1 MSALDWWVLLL
12 TQVGI
17 VVYGLY
23 AQRRADRSVDYLR
36 GRNMGW
42 FTVGLSIMATQASAI
57 TFLSAPGLAYTE
69 GMRFVQF
76 YFGLPIAMIVIAAVA
91 VPLYYRMNVIT
102 AYEYLEHRFDVR
114 LRTLAAFL
122 FLTQRGL
129 AAGLTIFA
137 PALILSAVLHINLS
151 LTCLVIGA
159 VVVGYTLTGG
169 TTAVARTQKTQ
180 MAIILAAMVWAAWLV
195 VDGLPQGV
203 GFGQALDVAEAMGR
217 MQAVDWRFDW
227 NEKYTVWSGVLGGTF
242 LMLSYFGTDQSQVQ
256 RYLGG
261 QSIAQSR
268 MGLMMNG
275 VLKIPMQFGILLVG
289 VLVFVF
295 YLFQPAPLLFNS
307 ELRNDLLAG
316 KAQNQYL
323 QLESEYREALEQR
336 KLAAFGYL
344 DAARNGDLHATK
356 TKGIQSEIAK
366 DALTQSQRR
375 VDEVRNRAL
384 ALAKQELPDSD
395 TGDTN
400 YIFLYY
406 VFERL
411 PAGII
416 GLIVSMILAASMSS
430 TSSELNSLA
439 ATTVVD
445 IYKRLFRPDAD
456 DAECLR
462 FSRWSTLVW
471 GVYAILFAM
480 VARHLGTLI
489 EAVNL
494 LGSLVYGVILGVF
507 LCAFLLKRITSG
519 WVLAL
524 AVANQVI
531 ILLLFWTDALPFL
544 WFNLIGALGI
554 LIPAA
559 VVDGFIGHRNNSN
572 KDAPMDAHQEA
583 PDTC

>member
-23 AQRRADRSVDYLR
+23 AQRRADGSADYLR

-76 YFGLPIAMIVIAAVA
+76 YFGLPIAMVIIATVA

-137 PALILSAVLHINLS
+137 PALILSAVLHVNLS
-151 LTCLVIGA
+151 LTCLAIGA

-195 VDGLPQGV
+195 VDGLPNGV
-203 GFGQALDVAEAMGR
+203 GIGEALDVADAMGR
-217 MQAVDWRFDW
+217 MQSVDWRFDW
-227 NEKYTVWSGVLGGTF
+227 TEKYTVWSGLLGGTF

-261 QSIAQSR
+261 QTIQQSR

-275 VLKIPMQFGILLVG
+275 LLKIPMQYGILLVG

-295 YLFQPAPLLFNS
+295 YIFQPAPLLFNT
-307 ELRNDLLAG
+307 ELRGQLVVG
-316 KAQNQYL
+316 KAKVEFQTLETEYKLALNDRKTAAINYLDAQRIGGAQSMESTAEDLETAGGALNQ
-323 QLESEYREALEQR
+323 SQR
-336 KLAAFGYL
+336 KLDSL
-344 DAARNGDLHATK
+344 R
-356 TKGIQSEIAK
+356 S
-366 DALTQSQRR
+366 
-375 VDEVRNRAL
+375 RAQD
-384 ALAKQELPDSD
+384 LAKKELPDSD
-395 TGDTN
+395 SGDTN

-411 PAGII
+411 PSGII

-430 TSSELNSLA
+430 TSSELNALA

-445 IYKRLFRPDAD
+445 VYKRLFRPNAD

-462 FSRWSTLVW
+462 VSRWSTLAW
-471 GVYAILFAM
+471 GVYAILFSM
-480 VARHLGTLI
+480 IARHLGTLI

-494 LGSLVYGVILGVF
+494 LGSLVYGVILGIF
-507 LCAFLLKRITSG
+507 LCAFFLKRVTSG
-519 WVLAL
+519 WVLGLAL
-524 AVANQVI
+524 MNQGF
-531 ILLLFWTDALPFL
+531 ILILFWTDALPFL
-544 WFNLIGALGI
+544 WFNLIGAMGI

-559 VVDGFIGHRNNSN
+559 LVDLGLFVRKKSI
-572 KDAPMDAHQEA
+572 QV
-583 PDTC
+583 

>member
-23 AQRRADRSVDYLR
+23 AQRRASGSADYLR

-57 TFLSAPGLAYTE
+57 TFLSAPGLAYAE

-76 YFGLPIAMIVIAAVA
+76 YFGLPIAMVIIATVA
-91 VPLYYRMNVIT
+91 VPLYYRLNVMT

-137 PALILSAVLHINLS
+137 PALILSAVLHVNLS

-169 TTAVARTQKTQ
+169 TTTVARTQKTQ
-180 MAIILAAMVWAAWLV
+180 MAIILAAMAWAAWLV
-195 VDGLPQGV
+195 VDGLPNGV
-203 GFGQALDVAEAMGR
+203 GIGEALDVADALGR
-217 MQAVDWRFDW
+217 MQVVDWRFDW
-227 NEKYTVWSGVLGGTF
+227 NEKYTVWSGLLGGTF

-261 QSIAQSR
+261 QTIQQSR

-275 VLKIPMQFGILLVG
+275 LLKIPMQYGILLVG

-295 YLFQPAPLLFNS
+295 YIFQPAPLLFNT
-307 ELRNDLLAG
+307 ELRGQLVAG
-316 KAQNQYL
+316 KAKVEFQT
-323 QLESEYREALEQR
+323 LESEY
-336 KLAAFGYL
+336 KLALHERKTAAINYL
-344 DAARNGDLHATK
+344 DAQRMGGAHSMESTVVDLETA
-356 TKGIQSEIAK
+356 GGALNQSQERV
-366 DALTQSQRR
+366 DALRS
-375 VDEVRNRAL
+375 RAQ
-384 ALAKQELPDSD
+384 ALAKKELPNSDS
-395 TGDTN
+395 GDTN

-430 TSSELNSLA
+430 TSSELNALA

-445 IYKRLFRPDAD
+445 VYKRLFRPNAD

-462 FSRWSTLVW
+462 VSRWSTLAW
-471 GVYAILFAM
+471 GIYAILFSM
-480 VARHLGTLI
+480 IARHLGTLI

-507 LCAFLLKRITSG
+507 LCAFLLKRVTSG
-519 WVLAL
+519 WVLGLAL
-524 AVANQVI
+524 VNQGF
-531 ILLLFWTDALPFL
+531 ILVLFWTDALPFL
-544 WFNLIGALGI
+544 WFNLIGAMGI

-559 VVDGFIGHRNNSN
+559 LVDLGLFVRKKSI
-572 KDAPMDAHQEA
+572 QV
-583 PDTC
+583 

>member
-23 AQRRADRSVDYLR
+23 AQRRASGSADYLR

-57 TFLSAPGLAYTE
+57 TFLSAPGLAYAE

-76 YFGLPIAMIVIAAVA
+76 YFGLPIAMVIIATVA
-91 VPLYYRMNVIT
+91 VPLYYRLNVMT

-137 PALILSAVLHINLS
+137 PALILSAVLHVNLS

-169 TTAVARTQKTQ
+169 TTTVARTQKTQ
-180 MAIILAAMVWAAWLV
+180 MAIILAAMAWAAWLV
-195 VDGLPQGV
+195 VDGLPNGV
-203 GFGQALDVAEAMGR
+203 GIGEALDVADALGR
-217 MQAVDWRFDW
+217 MQVVDWRFDW
-227 NEKYTVWSGVLGGTF
+227 NEKYTVWSGLLGGTF

-261 QSIAQSR
+261 QTIQQSR

-275 VLKIPMQFGILLVG
+275 LLKIPMQYGILLVG

-295 YLFQPAPLLFNS
+295 YIFQPAPLLFNT
-307 ELRNDLLAG
+307 ELRGQLVAG
-316 KAQNQYL
+316 KAKVEFQT
-323 QLESEYREALEQR
+323 LESEY
-336 KLAAFGYL
+336 KLALHERKTAAINYL
-344 DAARNGDLHATK
+344 DAQRMGGAHSMESTVVDLETA
-356 TKGIQSEIAK
+356 GG
-366 DALTQSQRR
+366 ALNQSQRKIDTLR
-375 VDEVRNRAL
+375 SRAQ
-384 ALAKQELPDSD
+384 ALAKKELPDSD
-395 TGDTN
+395 SGDTN

-411 PAGII
+411 PSGII

-430 TSSELNSLA
+430 TSSELNALA

-445 IYKRLFRPDAD
+445 VYKRLFRPNAD

-462 FSRWSTLVW
+462 VSRWSTLAW
-471 GVYAILFAM
+471 GIYAILFSM
-480 VARHLGTLI
+480 IARHLGTLI

-507 LCAFLLKRITSG
+507 LCAFLLKRVTSG
-519 WVLAL
+519 WVLGLAL
-524 AVANQVI
+524 VNQGF
-531 ILLLFWTDALPFL
+531 ILVLFWTDALPFL
-544 WFNLIGALGI
+544 WFNLIGAMGI

-559 VVDGFIGHRNNSN
+559 LVDLGLFVRKKSI
-572 KDAPMDAHQEA
+572 QV
-583 PDTC
+583 

>member
-1 MSALDWWVLLL
+1 MSALDWWVLAL
-12 TQVGI
+12 TQLGI

-23 AQRRADRSVDYLR
+23 MNRRDAGTQDYLR

-57 TFLSAPGLAYTE
+57 TFLSAPGLAYME

-76 YFGLPIAMIVIAAVA
+76 YFGLPLAMILIAAVA
-91 VPLYYRMNVIT
+91 VPLYYRLNVIT

-137 PALILSAVLHINLS
+137 PALILSAVLRVDLS
-151 LTCLVIGA
+151 LTCVVIGGI
-159 VVVGYTLTGG
+159 VVGYTLTGG

-180 MAIILAAMVWAAWLV
+180 MGIILAAMLWAAWLV
-195 VDGLPQGV
+195 VDGLPPGV
-203 GFGQALDVAEAMGR
+203 GMGQALDLAEAMGR
-217 MQAVDWRFDW
+217 MDAVDWRFDW
-227 NEKYTVWSGVLGGTF
+227 NEKYTVWSGLLGGTF

-261 QSIAQSR
+261 QSIRESR
-268 MGLMMNG
+268 MGLLMNG
-275 VLKIPMQFGILLVG
+275 ILKIPMQYGILLVG

-307 ELRNDLLAG
+307 QLRTELLQGKSAG
-316 KAQNQYL
+316 RLIELEGQYG
-323 QLESEYREALEQR
+323 RALEVRKAAAGEYLRWRGNGAGEQILGAAAEGQR
-336 KLAAFGYL
+336 QAAERL
-344 DAARNGDLHATK
+344 NRA
-356 TKGIQSEIAK
+356 QSAV
-366 DALTQSQRR
+366 DALRG
-375 VDEVRNRAL
+375 DAL
-384 ALAKQELPDSD
+384 ALARKELPSSD
-395 TGDTN
+395 AGDTN

-430 TSSELNSLA
+430 TSSELNALA

-445 IYKRLFRPDAD
+445 LYKRLLRPTAG

-462 FSRWSTLVW
+462 VSRWSTLVW
-471 GVYAILFAM
+471 GVYAIGFSM
-480 VARHLGTLI
+480 VARQLGTLI

-507 LCAFLLKRITSG
+507 LCAFLLKRITGG

-524 AVANQVI
+524 ALVNQAVI
-531 ILLLFWTDALPFL
+531 LVLHWLDALPFL

-554 LIPAA
+554 LIPAWLIE
-559 VVDGFIGHRNNSN
+559 GFYRLRS
-572 KDAPMDAHQEA
+572 KADVEKV
-583 PDTC
+583 

>member
-17 VVYGLY
+17 VIYGLY
-23 AQRRADRSVDYLR
+23 AQRRADGSADYLR

-76 YFGLPIAMIVIAAVA
+76 YFGLPIAMVIIATVA

-137 PALILSAVLHINLS
+137 PALILSAVLHVNLS
-151 LTCLVIGA
+151 LTCLAIGA

-195 VDGLPQGV
+195 VDGLPNGV
-203 GFGQALDVAEAMGR
+203 GIGEALAVADAMGR
-217 MQAVDWRFDW
+217 MQSVDWRFDW
-227 NEKYTVWSGVLGGTF
+227 NEKYTVWSGLLGGTF

-261 QSIAQSR
+261 QTIQQSR

-275 VLKIPMQFGILLVG
+275 LLKIPMQYGILLVG
-289 VLVFVF
+289 VFVFVF
-295 YLFQPAPLLFNS
+295 YIFQPAPLLFNTD
-307 ELRNDLLAG
+307 LRGQLVAG
-316 KAQNQYL
+316 KVKVEFQT
-323 QLESEYREALEQR
+323 LETEY
-336 KLAAFGYL
+336 KLALNERKTAAINYL
-344 DAARNGDLHATK
+344 DAQRIGGAHSMESTAVDLETA
-356 TKGIQSEIAK
+356 GG
-366 DALTQSQRR
+366 ALNQSQRKIDTLR
-375 VDEVRNRAL
+375 SRAQ
-384 ALAKQELPDSD
+384 ALAKKELPDSD
-395 TGDTN
+395 SGDTN

-411 PAGII
+411 PSGII

-430 TSSELNSLA
+430 TSSELNALA

-445 IYKRLFRPDAD
+445 VYKRLFRPNAD

-462 FSRWSTLVW
+462 VSRWSTLAW
-471 GVYAILFAM
+471 GIYAILFSM
-480 VARHLGTLI
+480 IARHLGTLI

-507 LCAFLLKRITSG
+507 LCAFLLKRVTSG
-519 WVLAL
+519 WVLGLAL
-524 AVANQVI
+524 VNQGF
-531 ILLLFWTDALPFL
+531 ILVLFWTDALPFL
-544 WFNLIGALGI
+544 WFNLIGAMGI

-559 VVDGFIGHRNNSN
+559 LVDLGLFVRKKSF
-572 KDAPMDAHQEA
+572 QV
-583 PDTC
+583 

>member
-23 AQRRADRSVDYLR
+23 AQRRASGSADYLR

-76 YFGLPIAMIVIAAVA
+76 YFGLPITMVIIATVA

-137 PALILSAVLHINLS
+137 PALILSAVLHVNLS
-151 LTCLVIGA
+151 LTCLAIGA

-180 MAIILAAMVWAAWLV
+180 MAIILAAMVWEAWLV
-195 VDGLPQGV
+195 VEGLPNGV
-203 GFGQALDVAEAMGR
+203 GIGEALDVADAMGR
-217 MQAVDWRFDW
+217 MQSVDWRFDW
-227 NEKYTVWSGVLGGTF
+227 NEKYTVWSGLLGGTF

-261 QSIAQSR
+261 QSIQQSR

-275 VLKIPMQFGILLVG
+275 LLKIPMQYGILLVG

-295 YLFQPAPLLFNS
+295 YIFQPAPLLFNT
-307 ELRNDLLAG
+307 ELRGQLVVG
-316 KAQNQYL
+316 KAKVEFQT
-323 QLESEYREALEQR
+323 LESEY
-336 KLAAFGYL
+336 KLALNERETAAINYL
-344 DAARNGDLHATK
+344 DAQRMGGAHSMESTVVDLETA
-356 TKGIQSEIAK
+356 GG
-366 DALTQSQRR
+366 ALNQSQVKLDSLRS
-375 VDEVRNRAL
+375 RAQ
-384 ALAKQELPDSD
+384 ALAKKELPDSD
-395 TGDTN
+395 SGDTN

-411 PAGII
+411 PSGII

-430 TSSELNSLA
+430 TSSELNALA

-445 IYKRLFRPDAD
+445 VYKRLFRPNAD

-462 FSRWSTLVW
+462 VSR
-471 GVYAILFAM
+471 
-480 VARHLGTLI
+480 
-489 EAVNL
+489 
-494 LGSLVYGVILGVF
+494 
-507 LCAFLLKRITSG
+507 
-519 WVLAL
+519 
-524 AVANQVI
+524 
-531 ILLLFWTDALPFL
+531 
-544 WFNLIGALGI
+544 
-554 LIPAA
+554 
-559 VVDGFIGHRNNSN
+559 
-572 KDAPMDAHQEA
+572 
-583 PDTC
+583 

>member
-17 VVYGLY
+17 VIYGLY
-23 AQRRADRSVDYLR
+23 AQRRADGSADYLR

-76 YFGLPIAMIVIAAVA
+76 YFGLPIAMVIIATVA

-137 PALILSAVLHINLS
+137 PALILSAVLHVNLS
-151 LTCLVIGA
+151 LTCLAIGA

-195 VDGLPQGV
+195 VDGLPNGV
-203 GFGQALDVAEAMGR
+203 GIGEALAVADAMGR
-217 MQAVDWRFDW
+217 MQSVDWRFDW
-227 NEKYTVWSGVLGGTF
+227 NEKYTVWSGLLGGTF

-261 QSIAQSR
+261 QTIQQSR

-275 VLKIPMQFGILLVG
+275 LLKIPMQYGILLVG
-289 VLVFVF
+289 VFVFVF
-295 YLFQPAPLLFNS
+295 YIFQPAPLLFNTD
-307 ELRNDLLAG
+307 LRGQLVAG
-316 KAQNQYL
+316 KAKVEFQT
-323 QLESEYREALEQR
+323 LETEY
-336 KLAAFGYL
+336 KLALNERKTAAINYL
-344 DAARNGDLHATK
+344 DAQRIGGAHSMESTAVDLETA
-356 TKGIQSEIAK
+356 GG
-366 DALTQSQRR
+366 ALNQSQRKIDTLR
-375 VDEVRNRAL
+375 SRAQ
-384 ALAKQELPDSD
+384 ALAKKELPDSD
-395 TGDTN
+395 SGDTN

-411 PAGII
+411 PSGII

-430 TSSELNSLA
+430 TSSELNALA

-445 IYKRLFRPDAD
+445 VYKRLFRPNAD

-462 FSRWSTLVW
+462 VSRWSTLAW
-471 GVYAILFAM
+471 GIYAILFSM
-480 VARHLGTLI
+480 IARHLGTLI

-507 LCAFLLKRITSG
+507 LCAFLLKRVTSG
-519 WVLAL
+519 WVLGLAL
-524 AVANQVI
+524 VNQGF
-531 ILLLFWTDALPFL
+531 ILVLFWTDALPFL
-544 WFNLIGALGI
+544 WFNLIGAMGI

-559 VVDGFIGHRNNSN
+559 LVDLGLFVRKKSF
-572 KDAPMDAHQEA
+572 QV
-583 PDTC
+583 

>member
-23 AQRRADRSVDYLR
+23 AQRRASGSADYLR

-57 TFLSAPGLAYTE
+57 TFLSAPGLAYAE

-76 YFGLPIAMIVIAAVA
+76 YFGLPIAMVIIATVA
-91 VPLYYRMNVIT
+91 VPLYYRLNVMT

-114 LRTLAAFL
+114 LRSLAAFL

-137 PALILSAVLHINLS
+137 PALILSAVLHVNLS

-180 MAIILAAMVWAAWLV
+180 MAIILAAMAWAAWLV
-195 VDGLPQGV
+195 VDGLPNGV
-203 GFGQALDVAEAMGR
+203 GIGEALDVADAMGR
-217 MQAVDWRFDW
+217 MQVVDWRFDW
-227 NEKYTVWSGVLGGTF
+227 NEKYTVWSGLLGGTF

-261 QSIAQSR
+261 QTIQQSR

-275 VLKIPMQFGILLVG
+275 LLKIPMQYGILLVG

-295 YLFQPAPLLFNS
+295 YIFQPAPLLFNT
-307 ELRNDLLAG
+307 ELRGQLVVG
-316 KAQNQYL
+316 KAKVEFQT
-323 QLESEYREALEQR
+323 LESEY
-336 KLAAFGYL
+336 KLALHERKTAAINYL
-344 DAARNGDLHATK
+344 DAQRIRGAHSMESTAVDLETA
-356 TKGIQSEIAK
+356 GGALNQSQERV
-366 DALTQSQRR
+366 DALRS
-375 VDEVRNRAL
+375 RAQ
-384 ALAKQELPDSD
+384 ALAKKELPNSDS
-395 TGDTN
+395 GDTN

-430 TSSELNSLA
+430 TSSELNALA

-445 IYKRLFRPDAD
+445 VYKRLFRPNAD

-462 FSRWSTLVW
+462 VSRWSTLAW
-471 GVYAILFAM
+471 GIYAILFSM
-480 VARHLGTLI
+480 IARHLGTLI

-507 LCAFLLKRITSG
+507 LCAFLLKRVTSG

-524 AVANQVI
+524 ALVNQGF
-531 ILLLFWTDALPFL
+531 ILVLFWTDALPFL
-544 WFNLIGALGI
+544 WFNLIGAMGI

-559 VVDGFIGHRNNSN
+559 FVDLWFRHQPKSN
-572 KDAPMDAHQEA
+572 EA
-583 PDTC
+583 YPISR

>member
-23 AQRRADRSVDYLR
+23 AQRKTAGSEGYLR

-76 YFGLPIAMIVIAAVA
+76 YFGLPIAMVLIAALA

-137 PALILSAVLHINLS
+137 PALILSAVLHVDLNLTS
-151 LTCLVIGA
+151 LVIGA

-180 MAIILAAMVWAAWLV
+180 MAIILAAMFWSAWLV
-195 VDGLPQGV
+195 VDGLPDGV
-203 GFGQALDVAEAMGR
+203 GIGEALDVAGAMGR

-227 NEKYTVWSGVLGGTF
+227 NEKYTVWSGLLGGTF

-261 QSIAQSR
+261 QSIQQSR
-268 MGLMMNG
+268 MGLIMNG
-275 VLKIPMQFGILLVG
+275 LLKIPMQFGILLVG

-295 YLFQPAPLLFNS
+295 YLFQPAPLLFNT
-307 ELRNDLLAG
+307 ELRDQLVSGNAKVQFLKLDAAHK
-316 KAQNQYL
+316 KAL
-323 QLESEYREALEQR
+323 DER
-336 KLAAFGYL
+336 KMAATAYL
-344 DAARNGDLHATK
+344 DARKTSMLHPLKPTGEQIEAAA
-356 TKGIQSEIAK
+356 G
-366 DALTQSQRR
+366 ALNHSQQKIDGLRS
-375 VDEVRNRAL
+375 RAQ
-384 ALAKQELPDSD
+384 ALAKQELPGSDS
-395 TGDTN
+395 GDTN

-430 TSSELNSLA
+430 TSSELNALA

-445 IYKRLFRPDAD
+445 IYKRLFRPNAD

-462 FSRWSTLVW
+462 VSRWSTLAW
-471 GVYAILFAM
+471 GVYAILFSM
-480 VARHLGTLI
+480 MARHLGTLI

-519 WVLAL
+519 WVLVFAL
-524 AVANQVI
+524 VNQGF
-531 ILLLFWTDALPFL
+531 ILLLYWTDALPFL

-559 VVDGFIGHRNNSN
+559 LVDLWMRHSKGPQKMRTCSN
-572 KDAPMDAHQEA
+572 V
-583 PDTC
+583 

>member
-1 MSALDWWVLLL
+1 MRCA
-12 TQVGI
+12 I
-17 VVYGLY
+17 GL
-23 AQRRADRSVDYLR
+23 
-36 GRNMGW
+36 
-42 FTVGLSIMATQASAI
+42 
-57 TFLSAPGLAYTE
+57 
-69 GMRFVQF
+69 
-76 YFGLPIAMIVIAAVA
+76 
-91 VPLYYRMNVIT
+91 
-102 AYEYLEHRFDVR
+102 
-114 LRTLAAFL
+114 
-122 FLTQRGL
+122 
-129 AAGLTIFA
+129 
-137 PALILSAVLHINLS
+137 
-151 LTCLVIGA
+151 
-159 VVVGYTLTGG
+159 
-169 TTAVARTQKTQ
+169 
-180 MAIILAAMVWAAWLV
+180 WL
-195 VDGLPQGV
+195 
-203 GFGQALDVAEAMGR
+203 
-217 MQAVDWRFDW
+217 
-227 NEKYTVWSGVLGGTF
+227 
-242 LMLSYFGTDQSQVQ
+242 
-256 RYLGG
+256 
-261 QSIAQSR
+261 
-268 MGLMMNG
+268 
-275 VLKIPMQFGILLVG
+275 
-289 VLVFVF
+289 
-295 YLFQPAPLLFNS
+295 
-307 ELRNDLLAG
+307 
-316 KAQNQYL
+316 
-323 QLESEYREALEQR
+323 
-336 KLAAFGYL
+336 
-344 DAARNGDLHATK
+344 
-356 TKGIQSEIAK
+356 
-366 DALTQSQRR
+366 
-375 VDEVRNRAL
+375 
-384 ALAKQELPDSD
+384 LAKQELPDSD

>member
-23 AQRRADRSVDYLR
+23 AQRRASGSADYLR

-57 TFLSAPGLAYTE
+57 TFLSAPGLAYAE

-76 YFGLPIAMIVIAAVA
+76 YFGLPIAMVIIATVA
-91 VPLYYRMNVIT
+91 VPLYYRLNVMT

-137 PALILSAVLHINLS
+137 PALILSAVLHVNLS

-195 VDGLPQGV
+195 VDGLPNGV
-203 GFGQALDVAEAMGR
+203 GIGEALEVADAMGR
-217 MQAVDWRFDW
+217 MQAVDWHFDW
-227 NEKYTVWSGVLGGTF
+227 NEKYTVWSGLLGGTF

-261 QSIAQSR
+261 QTIQQSR

-275 VLKIPMQFGILLVG
+275 LLKIPMQYGILLVG

-295 YLFQPAPLLFNS
+295 YIFQPAPLLFNM
-307 ELRNDLLAG
+307 ELRGQLVAG
-316 KAQNQYL
+316 KSKVEFQT
-323 QLESEYREALEQR
+323 LESEY
-336 KLAAFGYL
+336 KLALHERKTAAINYL
-344 DAARNGDLHATK
+344 DAQRMGGAHSMESTVVDLETA
-356 TKGIQSEIAK
+356 GSALNQSQERV
-366 DALTQSQRR
+366 DALRS
-375 VDEVRNRAL
+375 RAQ
-384 ALAKQELPDSD
+384 ALAKKELPNSDS
-395 TGDTN
+395 GDTN

-430 TSSELNSLA
+430 TSSELNALA

-445 IYKRLFRPDAD
+445 VYKRLFRPNAD
-456 DAECLR
+456 DAACLR
-462 FSRWSTLVW
+462 VSR
-471 GVYAILFAM
+471 
-480 VARHLGTLI
+480 
-489 EAVNL
+489 
-494 LGSLVYGVILGVF
+494 
-507 LCAFLLKRITSG
+507 
-519 WVLAL
+519 
-524 AVANQVI
+524 
-531 ILLLFWTDALPFL
+531 
-544 WFNLIGALGI
+544 
-554 LIPAA
+554 
-559 VVDGFIGHRNNSN
+559 
-572 KDAPMDAHQEA
+572 
-583 PDTC
+583 